1 MKRGDHL
8 VTERTGY
15 THHGLYKGN
24 NEVIH
29 YAGLSDNMDKGKIE
43 ITSYED
49 FSQNK
54 NTYIKTHFIRVYNEK
69 ESIERAYSRLGEDE
83 YNLVFNNC
91 EHFVNWCIDGLARS
105 EQVEIALK
113 TLYDYIEEYWK
124 ENKDLISQQII
135 KENFKR
141 DIVSSSID
149 KTVISNSAGTVAGI
163 TTAASAI
170 TSGTV
175 LGGAIV
181 TGSVATVAA
190 PLAVAA
196 GVGYGVKKVIDWFWD

>member
-8 VTERTGY
+8 VTERTRY
-15 THHGLYKGN
+15 THHGLYIGD

-29 YAGLSDNMDKGKIE
+29 YAGLSNNMDKGKIE

-54 NTYIKTHFIRVYNEK
+54 NTYIKTHFNRVYNEI
-69 ESIERAYSRLGEDE
+69 ESVTRAYSRLGEDE

-135 KENFKR
+135 KENLKR

-163 TTAASAI
+163 TTAASAL